1 MSVQESMRPIIAEIM
16 EDLSLHFS
24 KLKEEPI
31 VKALLCKDEE
41 IWVEYAVNMITGTLT
56 EDKL

>member
-1 MSVQESMRPIIAEIM
+1 MSIQESMRPIIAEIM

-31 VKALLCKDEE
+31 VQALLCKDEE
-41 IWVEYAVNMITGTLT
+41 IWVEYTVNKIT
-56 EDKL
+56 ERSSE